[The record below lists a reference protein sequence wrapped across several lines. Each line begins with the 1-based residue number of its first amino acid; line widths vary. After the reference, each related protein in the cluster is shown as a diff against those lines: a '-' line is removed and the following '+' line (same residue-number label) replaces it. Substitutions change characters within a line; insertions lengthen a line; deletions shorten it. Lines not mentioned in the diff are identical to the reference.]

1 MIQFLKYFTKILAP
15 YFQAYKIKTLIMKTK
30 SKKTHKEELSDL
42 VDSPEDREKMKPE
55 KAEINLPD
63 ATEIPG
69 QEDIVPQPLGDLA
82 DVTPSSADEEG
93 ERVFNNNIDRTI
105 KEDADTNVSRVEKE
119 TLHDAAN
126 DMPGDDENLRDAA
139 LDHTDD
145 EGTPLNEGSFKADLS
160 GSDLD
165 VPGEELDDPN
175 EEIGEEDEENN
186 DYSIGGDTDDAPR
199 DDF

>member
-1 MIQFLKYFTKILAP
+1 
-15 YFQAYKIKTLIMKTK
+15 MKTK
-30 SKKTHKEELSDL
+30 SKITHKEELSDL
-42 VDSPEDREKMKPE
+42 IDSPKDREKMKPD

-69 QEDIVPQPLGDLA
+69 QEDISPQPLGDLA

-93 ERVFNNNIDRTI
+93 ERIFSNNIDRSI
-105 KEDADTNVSRVEKE
+105 KEDADSNVSHVEKE
-119 TLHDAAN
+119 TLREAAN

-139 LDHTDD
+139 LDDTDE
-145 EGTPLNEGSFKADLS
+145 EGTPLNEGSFHADLS